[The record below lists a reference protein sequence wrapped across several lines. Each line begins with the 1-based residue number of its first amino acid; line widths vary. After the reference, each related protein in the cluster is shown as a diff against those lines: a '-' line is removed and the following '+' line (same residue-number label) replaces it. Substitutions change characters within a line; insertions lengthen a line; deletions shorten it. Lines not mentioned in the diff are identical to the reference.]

1 MTDTNSQG
9 PSLNDTLQELL
20 QSIDALREQGAASR
34 REANESL
41 DGIQAATQTI
51 ANRSLFSIGGII
63 ERILDGVLGG
73 FIELQSSYSQTNTL
87 LYDSQ
92 DLLSKIDEGIGTS
105 RFALKS
111 TYDLLQQGFK
121 RDSLALRN
129 TLFNEEIGLG
139 QGKQLIDL
147 VGNLVEAGVSQK
159 DISNI
164 AEGIADIVGNTT
176 RTASAAVAAL
186 AAQEDLQTAF
196 GAMGLADEVAQA
208 TLNIGKR
215 LGLQSDKQF
224 LTLGQTI
231 AELYDPNE
239 IGAQAFLGVL
249 GQKGLF
255 SKDIDV
261 LENALFD
268 AILQGGERQ
277 IGMYQRASDT
287 GNVLAVQ
294 AYRELGGEL
303 GDKMASMV
311 LAFEDFKDQGDGL
324 FEGIE
329 KSINATD
336 KSNQD
341 FFNTF
346 RMLISEFQT
355 TAGAS
360 MIQMMEDSAFY
371 KAITSGDF
379 VQGAKDLVQALT
391 GGKEGKG
398 LIETLKGFGG
408 NLQTLGEIIEGLRD
422 SWLGTFIAG
431 ERHEEGEI
439 SDNESLFIKKAVSN
453 TLIMSDTDPWAL
465 SSRGRRAELIN
476 ELTSFA
482 AEGTK
487 EKTQQEISYYLFLLM
502 KTLEDSANAT
512 QELTQATVGST
523 QAIQENTEEAKVG
536 ASLPKE
542 ELNKA
547 SRVSTSGARGQIQD

>member
-20 QSIDALREQGAASR
+20 QSIDALREQGSAAR

-231 AELYDPNE
+231 AELYDPKE

-294 AYRELGGEL
+294 AYRELGGEV

-311 LAFEDFKDQGDGL
+311 LAFEDQGQGL
-324 FEGIE
+324 FEGME
-329 KSINATD
+329 KSINATA
-336 KSNQD
+336 KSNRD
-341 FFNTF
+341 IFNTF

-360 MIQMMEDSAFY
+360 MIQMMEDSDFY
-371 KAITSGDF
+371 RAITSGDF
-379 VQGAKDLVQALT
+379 VQGAKDLLQALT
-391 GGKEGKG
+391 GGKDSQTG

-408 NLQTLGEIIEGLRD
+408 SLETLGELIEGLRK
-422 SWLGTFIAG
+422 SWIGELVAGKYIQPVGIISESEEKVLEKAKKSLREGNEYRKAISAELLTSAPVQRAIIEELTRKGEATQKTIMMKILKTLDTQLGVTQ
-431 ERHEEGEI
+431 
-439 SDNESLFIKKAVSN
+439 ESLETPLK
-453 TLIMSDTDPWAL
+453 TDIN
-465 SSRGRRAELIN
+465 ETVQKLIN
-476 ELTSFA
+476 GELEMTA
-482 AEGTK
+482 GGR
-487 EKTQQEISYYLFLLM
+487 IVPG
-502 KTLEDSANAT
+502 LEFREVDGGR
-512 QELTQATVGST
+512 L
-523 QAIQENTEEAKVG
+523 
-536 ASLPKE
+536 
-542 ELNKA
+542 
-547 SRVSTSGARGQIQD
+547 RGNL

>member
-249 GQKGLF
+249 GQTGLF
-255 SKDIDV
+255 SKDINV

-268 AILQGGERQ
+268 AIVTGGERQ

>member
-20 QSIDALREQGAASR
+20 QSIDALREQGSAAR

-196 GAMGLADEVAQA
+196 GAMGLADEKKIYK
-208 TLNIGKR
+208 LLLEPWDWLMR
-215 LGLQSDKQF
+215 L
-224 LTLGQTI
+224 
-231 AELYDPNE
+231 
-239 IGAQAFLGVL
+239 
-249 GQKGLF
+249 
-255 SKDIDV
+255 
-261 LENALFD
+261 
-268 AILQGGERQ
+268 
-277 IGMYQRASDT
+277 
-287 GNVLAVQ
+287 
-294 AYRELGGEL
+294 
-303 GDKMASMV
+303 
-311 LAFEDFKDQGDGL
+311 
-324 FEGIE
+324 
-329 KSINATD
+329 
-336 KSNQD
+336 
-341 FFNTF
+341 
-346 RMLISEFQT
+346 
-355 TAGAS
+355 
-360 MIQMMEDSAFY
+360 
-371 KAITSGDF
+371 
-379 VQGAKDLVQALT
+379 
-391 GGKEGKG
+391 
-398 LIETLKGFGG
+398 LKP
-408 NLQTLGEIIEGLRD
+408 
-422 SWLGTFIAG
+422 
-431 ERHEEGEI
+431 H
-439 SDNESLFIKKAVSN
+439 
-453 TLIMSDTDPWAL
+453 
-465 SSRGRRAELIN
+465 
-476 ELTSFA
+476 
-482 AEGTK
+482 
-487 EKTQQEISYYLFLLM
+487 
-502 KTLEDSANAT
+502 
-512 QELTQATVGST
+512 
-523 QAIQENTEEAKVG
+523 
-536 ASLPKE
+536 
-542 ELNKA
+542 
-547 SRVSTSGARGQIQD
+547 